1 MRVLMVSTEY
11 PPMPGGVGRYTAN
24 LTQAIRKTGVEVDV
38 VCSKEGNGQFSGISP
53 TNKQNSDV
61 LLKIVDEIKPD
72 VVHVQFEPGM
82 YGLLLDAKDPRKSGT
97 YIDAFYHQ
105 CKVPIVTTFHTGFSL
120 WQWLS
125 HASLVKK
132 TGRTGKLGIPARA
145 SIRLWKYSLNYKAF
159 ADLNRDKR
167 TLSKAGI
174 AFSRHMSKMLR
185 KDCDIIYHG
194 SEPALDTAPSKKEA
208 RAHFDLPQESRIA
221 LAVGF
226 RTVTKGWDILQQ
238 LELPEEWIII
248 TNSSRGHYNTE
259 TLELKWEKATGQH
272 RDRHQDDRTPI
283 IDLKRGF
290 LDEKELSLLFYAS
303 DVLLLPYKV
312 TAGSGVMFDGIA
324 HGLPFVSSD
333 LRFFKEFAAMG
344 LGIASKR
351 DPRKFAKAIIKL
363 DSDYG
368 NFAKRVNEF
377 AQKLKWD
384 YVAQQHLDIYRSVSN
399 RE

>member
-1 MRVLMVSTEY
+1 MHVLMVSTEY

-24 LTQAIRKTGVEVDV
+24 LTKAIRKAGARVDV
-38 VCSKEGNGQFSGISP
+38 VCSREGEGQFSGISP

-61 LLKIVDEIKPD
+61 LLKIVDEAKPD

-82 YGLLLDAKDPRKSGT
+82 YGLQLDMKDPRNSGT
-97 YIDAFYHQ
+97 YIDAFYRQ
-105 CKVPIVTTFHTGFSL
+105 CKIPIVTTFHTGFAL
-120 WQWLS
+120 GQWLG

-132 TGRTGKLGIPARA
+132 TGRIGRLGIPLRA

-167 TLSKAGI
+167 IQSKAGI
-174 AFSRHMSKMLR
+174 AFSRHLSKMLR

-194 SEPALDTAPSKKEA
+194 SEPAPNVSPSKKEA
-208 RAHFDLPQESRIA
+208 RSHFGLPQEKRIA

-238 LELPEEWIII
+238 LNLPKGWMLV
-248 TNSSRGHYNTE
+248 TNSSKGHYNTE
-259 TLELKWEKATGQH
+259 TLELKWNKGDQNTGEGTQV
-272 RDRHQDDRTPI
+272 
-283 IDLKRGF
+283 IDLERGF

-303 DVLLLPYKV
+303 DILLLPYKV

-333 LRFFKEFAAMG
+333 LRFFREFAAMG
-344 LGIASKR
+344 LGIATKR
-351 DPRKFAKAIIKL
+351 DPRKFEKAIAKL
-363 DSDYG
+363 DSDYE
-368 NFAKRVNEF
+368 NYAKRVGEF
-377 AQKLKWD
+377 SKKLRWD
-384 YVAQQHLDIYRSVSN
+384 YVARQHLAIYESVS
-399 RE
+399 RHG

>member
-1 MRVLMVSTEY
+1 MPVIMRVLMVSTEY

-24 LTQAIRKTGVEVDV
+24 LTQAIRKTGAQVDV
-38 VCSKEGNGQFSGISP
+38 VCSKEGDGQFSGISP
-53 TNKQNSDV
+53 KNKQNSEV
-61 LLKIVDEIKPD
+61 LLKIVNEAKPD

-82 YGLLLDAKDPRKSGT
+82 YGLLLDMKDPRNSGT
-97 YIDAFYHQ
+97 YIDAFYRQ

-120 WQWLS
+120 GQWLN

-132 TGRTGKLGIPARA
+132 TGRTGKLGIPLRA

-167 TLSKAGI
+167 MLSKAGI
-174 AFSRHMSKMLR
+174 AFSHHLSKMLR

-194 SEPALDTAPSKKEA
+194 SEPAPNVSPSKREA
-208 RAHFDLPQESRIA
+208 RAYFGLPQEKRIA

-238 LELPEEWIII
+238 LNLPKEWIIVS
-248 TNSSRGHYNTE
+248 NSSKGHYNTE
-259 TLELKWEKATGQH
+259 TLELKWDKDTSHSDGG
-272 RDRHQDDRTPI
+272 TPI

-290 LDEKELSLLFYAS
+290 LGEKELSLLFFAS
-303 DVLLLPYKV
+303 DILLLPYKV
-312 TAGSGVMFDGIA
+312 TAGSGVMFDGLA

-344 LGIASKR
+344 LGIATKR
-351 DPRKFAKAIIKL
+351 DPRDFEKAVARL
-363 DSDYG
+363 DSDYE
-368 NFAKRVNEF
+368 NYAKRVREF
-377 AQKLKWD
+377 SQKLRWD
-384 YVAQQHLDIYRSVSN
+384 YVAQQHLAVYRSVS
-399 RE
+399 RQ

>member
-1 MRVLMVSTEY
+1 MHVLMVSTEY

-24 LTQAIRKTGVEVDV
+24 LTKAIRKTGARVDV
-38 VCSKEGNGQFSGISP
+38 VCSKEGDGQFSGISP

-61 LLKIVDEIKPD
+61 LLKIVDETKPD

-82 YGLLLDAKDPRKSGT
+82 YGLQLDMKDPRNSGT
-97 YIDAFYHQ
+97 YIDAFYRQ
-105 CKVPIVTTFHTGFSL
+105 CKVPIVTTFHTGFAL
-120 WQWLS
+120 GQWLS

-132 TGRTGKLGIPARA
+132 TGRTGRLGIPLRA

-167 TLSKAGI
+167 IQSKAGI
-174 AFSRHMSKMLR
+174 AFSRHLSKMLR

-194 SEPALDTAPSKKEA
+194 SEPAPNVSPSKQEA
-208 RAHFDLPQESRIA
+208 RAYFGLPQERRIA

-226 RTVTKGWDILQQ
+226 RTVTKGWDTLQQ
-238 LELPEEWIII
+238 LNLPKGWILV
-248 TNSSRGHYNTE
+248 TNSSKGHYNTE
-259 TLELKWEKATGQH
+259 TLELKWKKDGGHNADEGT
-272 RDRHQDDRTPI
+272 RV
-283 IDLKRGF
+283 IDLERGF

-303 DVLLLPYKV
+303 DIMLLPYKV

-344 LGIASKR
+344 LGIATKR
-351 DPRKFAKAIIKL
+351 DPRKFENAIAKL
-363 DSDYG
+363 DSDYDKY
-368 NFAKRVNEF
+368 AKRVGEF
-377 AQKLKWD
+377 SKKLRWD
-384 YVAQQHLDIYRSVSN
+384 YVAKQHLAVYESVSHN
-399 RE
+399 G